1 MSAPAAKQGAE
12 EEAERLLAAA
22 KLNPNDGGPF
32 GSLGHHYAR
41 AGDGQRAARCYQ
53 RAVALD
59 PDDAEAGVSVNDCA
73 CTCACLCTEGVCWLV
88 CLLVVVVLC

>member
-1 MSAPAAKQGAE
+1 MSAPTAKQGAE

-32 GSLGHHYAR
+32 RSLGHHYAR
-41 AGDGQRAARCYQ
+41 AGDAQRAARCYQ

-59 PDDAEAGVSVNDCA
+59 PDDAEAGVGVNEC
-73 CTCACLCTEGVCWLV
+73 VYIRMPV
-88 CLLVVVVLC
+88 H